1 MTEVHGPAP
10 ESGRAPLP
18 AAQVRRVSGGTR
30 SGAAVGAG
38 GRARSVAVELVLLV
52 GLAAVI
58 AVGLRSFVAQAFS
71 IPSAS
76 MFPQLAVGDR
86 VVVSKVAFKLHDPN
100 RGDIVVFDCPPRVG
114 CPSGG
119 DQGLTPGRVVHGAL
133 EAVGLRQPSTEE
145 YIKRVVGLPGETVEA
160 HDGTVFVDG
169 RRLVEPYLAAAVAT
183 SDFGPITVGDGE
195 LWVMGDNRANSSDSR
210 VFGPIHADT
219 VVGRATHRVWP
230 PTRTAF
236 L

>member
-1 MTEVHGPAP
+1 
-10 ESGRAPLP
+10 
-18 AAQVRRVSGGTR
+18 
-30 SGAAVGAG
+30 
-38 GRARSVAVELVLLV
+38 VLLV

-71 IPSAS
+71 IPSSS
-76 MFPQLAVGDR
+76 MVPQLEVGDR
-86 VVVSKVAFKLHDPN
+86 VVVSKLAFRLHDPN

-114 CPSGG
+114 CAART
-119 DQGLTPGRVVHGAL
+119 QGLSPGRLLHGAL
-133 EAVGLRQPSTEE
+133 EAVGLRQPSTED

-169 RRLVEPYLAAAVAT
+169 RRLVEPYLAPAMTT

-210 VFGPIHADT
+210 VFGPIDADT
-219 VVGRATHRVWP
+219 VVGRATLRVWP